1 MWCTHRD
8 NRYKLFQLYSSV
20 KNSCPL
26 LTCSHGV
33 EKRGARRKE
42 KKVGIYSICITQRRK
57 KPLSQIILLPLSHVP
72 SSSTSDSMSF
82 TSSFVA
88 IIPRFFMTSSSS
100 SVVMVWL
107 LSTSKIL
114 NASLNSR
121 MINRRALVGY
131 VWITELFCFTL
142 AWKIHC
148 NRNLSCHAKYC
159 VTFKILLCKKIF
171 CTKISTSSRIIL
183 RKTIPMMVITGPVRS
198 SYQKDNNT
206 VKTETENLC

>member
-1 MWCTHRD
+1 MEW
-8 NRYKLFQLYSSV
+8 KSEGQ
-20 KNSCPL
+20 
-26 LTCSHGV
+26 G
-33 EKRGARRKE
+33 EKRRKWESILYVSRKGE
-42 KKVGIYSICITQRRK
+42 KNHCLR
-57 KPLSQIILLPLSHVP
+57 LSFSPLSHVP

-131 VWITELFCFTL
+131 VWITELFCFSL

-159 VTFKILLCKKIF
+159 VTFKRLLCKKIF

-198 SYQKDNNT
+198 SYEKDNNT
-206 VKTETENLC
+206 VKT